1 MDPIWLNSYSPRAMR
16 RMASSVA
23 LPLST
28 LAVLI
33 ISIRTR
39 TSTMSDC
46 FSIMEILLTQR
57 TSSSSSIDSSQMKSI
72 AGNHTVL
79 PTQSLRRGEALCP
92 WVTVN
97 YREGYRIFT
106 CNGILFIA
114 TGEGHLGTG
123 VFGGSVLIRRT
134 RLATAR
140 ED

>member
-1 MDPIWLNSYSPRAMR
+1 
-16 RMASSVA
+16 
-23 LPLST
+23 
-28 LAVLI
+28 
-33 ISIRTR
+33 
-39 TSTMSDC
+39 
-46 FSIMEILLTQR
+46 
-57 TSSSSSIDSSQMKSI
+57 MKSI

>member
-1 MDPIWLNSYSPRAMR
+1 
-16 RMASSVA
+16 
-23 LPLST
+23 
-28 LAVLI
+28 
-33 ISIRTR
+33 
-39 TSTMSDC
+39 MSDC